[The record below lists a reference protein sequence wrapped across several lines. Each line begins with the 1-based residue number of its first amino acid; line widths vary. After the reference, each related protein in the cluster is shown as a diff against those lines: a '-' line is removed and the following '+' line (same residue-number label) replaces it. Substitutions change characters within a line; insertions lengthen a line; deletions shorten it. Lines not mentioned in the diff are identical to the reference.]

1 METLEITEN
10 SAILRVADA
19 REVSGRRNVIKLV
32 GKGVN
37 VRNMVTTI
45 TTALAGFP
53 GFYSCNLV
61 PSDYCSIS
69 VLDTSYQECCFKAR
83 GLWIE
88 PNLIGLA
95 HDVIS

>member
-1 METLEITEN
+1 MFKSTSLGEVEMETLEITEN

-19 REVSGRRNVIKLV
+19 REVSSRRNVIKLV

-53 GFYSCNLV
+53 RILLAQSGSFRLLLNL
-61 PSDYCSIS
+61 S
-69 VLDTSYQECCFKAR
+69 TGYQLSRMLLSRMLF
-83 GLWIE
+83 
-88 PNLIGLA
+88 
-95 HDVIS
+95 